1 MGLWFKKNWPENGLI
16 VQIVKKNCCFSA
28 NQIFILALLLTE
40 KQQIRYLKSHF
51 NSRKSNFIRPSDI
64 YYQLQLY
71 TAKSQYWL
79 HKAGAS
85 PEHQVNNK
93 ENRIFIGCFCHNVG
107 GQGQRTLQ
115 APQMMQWAI
124 RQREPPSFVAR
135 NPPAIPVTST
145 TNAAGWCIVP
155 YVMSSLRVNYF

>member
-1 MGLWFKKNWPENGLI
+1 MPVSGVVCEGIWLSGKTLDCQPRDCEFDSPSLQLKLLKGDMYWFFRSLYLFCLCYLFERK
-16 VQIVKKNCCFSA
+16 
-28 NQIFILALLLTE
+28 
-40 KQQIRYLKSHF
+40 QIRYF
-51 NSRKSNFIRPSDI
+51 NNISILRNSQFTMPSDI
-64 YYQLQLY
+64 NC
-71 TAKSQYWL
+71 
-79 HKAGAS
+79 
-85 PEHQVNNK
+85 QVNNK
-93 ENRIFIGCFCHNVG
+93 KNRIFIGCFCHNVG

-155 YVMSSLRVNYF
+155 YVMR